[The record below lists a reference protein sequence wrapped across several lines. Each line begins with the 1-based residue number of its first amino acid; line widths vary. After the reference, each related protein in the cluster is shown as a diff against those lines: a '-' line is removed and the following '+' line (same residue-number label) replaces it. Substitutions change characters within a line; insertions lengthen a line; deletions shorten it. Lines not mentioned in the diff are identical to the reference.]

1 MLNDELNQ
9 ESLDL
14 IEKSAYD
21 ICLDKKCNDESK
33 SYLNE
38 DVKVGMQ
45 ILNGSGTHLNSAN
58 RFFDKTLQFILSE
71 DGICGL
77 VREHSPS
84 EGPITVNLIQHVYEY
99 IEKAKYIETVD
110 NYPISKP
117 RKLKWTKNDH
127 LVNEISKAREHFDQ
141 IIDNYDLRT
150 FKYQQFGRKF
160 PKSLSM
166 SPDSFIQCAIQL
178 AFYKMYGKMYSHG
191 SVGSMR
197 RFQNGRI
204 DYIRSTNMDMLNW
217 CKSMMPDSDASVNE
231 KLYLFNKAVEK
242 QTNLMIETILCGG
255 IDCHLNALKNLALMD
270 EDRHGM
276 PSLFKDDAFSVQ
288 FNNIKALTS
297 QVTTSYDGTFSCF
310 GSTFEDGYTLTY
322 NYKANEI
329 LFTISSYKS
338 CKVNNN
344 LALEAALTKS
354 LNELFELCGQS
365 KELDF

>member
-1 MLNDELNQ
+1 
-9 ESLDL
+9 
-14 IEKSAYD
+14 
-21 ICLDKKCNDESK
+21 
-33 SYLNE
+33 
-38 DVKVGMQ
+38 
-45 ILNGSGTHLNSAN
+45 
-58 RFFDKTLQFILSE
+58 LSE

-117 RKLKWTKNDH
+117 RKLKWKKNDH

-178 AFYKMYGKMYSHG
+178 AFYKMYGEMYSHG

-217 CKSMMPDSDASVNE
+217 CKSMMPDSDASVNK

-276 PSLFKDDAFSVQ
+276 PSLFKDDAFNVQ